1 MLKLFKNLSF
11 YYLGPGPDQSHT
23 QIQGAH
29 LEKKFTRLPSMYI
42 IIFKNFLKTYL
53 SIINFNTFVDDFL

>member
-29 LEKKFTRLPSMYI
+29 LEEEKITRLPSMYI
-42 IIFKNFLKTYL
+42 IIVKNFLKTYL
-53 SIINFNTFVDDFL
+53 SII